1 MAKNTER
8 RYLETTQER
17 LKQSAKGF
25 YLHYVSFKMI
35 LWDTVLMGRKK
46 KKGDFAK
53 LNRDDIIKV

>member
-25 YLHYVSFKMI
+25 HLYYVSFKMI

-46 KKGDFAK
+46 KGDFAK
-53 LNRDDIIKV
+53 LNREDIIKV

>member
-46 KKGDFAK
+46 KKRR
-53 LNRDDIIKV
+53 LCKVK